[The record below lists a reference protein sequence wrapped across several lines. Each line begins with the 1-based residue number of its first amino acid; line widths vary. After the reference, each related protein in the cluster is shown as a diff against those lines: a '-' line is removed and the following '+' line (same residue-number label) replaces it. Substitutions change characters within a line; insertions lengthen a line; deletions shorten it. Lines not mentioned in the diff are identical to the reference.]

1 VDAIEPMGEP
11 HDVEKAALILAGREA
26 SARRGATD
34 AEEGE
39 AITPTS
45 PSSSSSSSPVPSSEI
60 AGSRTPYTAA
70 SGVEL
75 GTTPL
80 VHRRK
85 VV

>member
-1 VDAIEPMGEP
+1 MGEP

-45 PSSSSSSSPVPSSEI
+45 PSSSSSSSSSSSPVPSSEI